1 VPEPFL
7 QTDLT
12 AEGGA
17 RGACLPLHALVLAL
31 ACLLIYIPSWW
42 QRASSGMEKVDAVVT
57 VLLCVLDAVFLF
69 ECFALSPLGQVCV
82 STLNPTPETRN
93 SKP

>member
-1 VPEPFL
+1 M
-7 QTDLT
+7 
-12 AEGGA
+12 
-17 RGACLPLHALVLAL
+17 
-31 ACLLIYIPSWW
+31 

-93 SKP
+93 PKL